1 LAVESVEA
9 AMNESAGVP
18 VVDSIGPN
26 AIIEVSPD
34 VIAQRLGDETIL
46 VHLDTN
52 LMFDLN
58 RTASRLWELAQSRLS
73 RRQIEEILC
82 QEFLVDREELACEV
96 GQLLR
101 LLRERELVRIH
112 P

>member
-1 LAVESVEA
+1 
-9 AMNESAGVP
+9 MNESAGFP
-18 VVDSIGPN
+18 AVDGIGPDVV
-26 AIIEVSPD
+26 IETSPD

-58 RTASRLWELAQSRLS
+58 RTASRLWELAHDRLT
-73 RRQIEEILC
+73 RQQIEEQLL
-82 QEFLVDREELACEV
+82 QEFAVDAAELRREV

-101 LLRERELVRIH
+101 ALRDRELIQIH
-112 P
+112 S